1 MQEKSWAC
9 GKLKDDCYCLVTDGQ
24 DWKIGYFERGNFDVR
39 YETADVDD
47 AVSYFVDWVR
57 KEEVRGEWEA
67 FWREVDQT
75 YQDAK
80 DSQGALL
87 ALFDRYRNL
96 RPDERKAVDD
106 LLADKLES
114 PSENVRFDVLALVG
128 EFNIRSTEPQ
138 LRSLAARLEADMTP
152 GAPFELAK
160 VNRTLK
166 QFQQS
171 S

>member
-1 MQEKSWAC
+1 
-9 GKLKDDCYCLVTDGQ
+9 VTDS
-24 DWKIGYFERGNFDVR
+24 KVR
-39 YETADVDD
+39 
-47 AVSYFVDWVR
+47 S
-57 KEEVRGEWEA
+57 EWEA

-75 YQDAK
+75 YEDAK

-96 RPDERKAVDD
+96 RPGDRKAVDG
-106 LLADKLES
+106 LLAES
-114 PSENVRFDVLALVG
+114 LASPNENVRFDVLALVG
-128 EFNIRSTEPQ
+128 EFNVRSTEPQ
-138 LRSLAARLEADMTP
+138 LRILAARLEADMTP

-160 VNRTLK
+160 VNRILR

>member
-1 MQEKSWAC
+1 M
-9 GKLKDDCYCLVTDGQ
+9 TDS
-24 DWKIGYFERGNFDVR
+24 NVR
-39 YETADVDD
+39 
-47 AVSYFVDWVR
+47 S
-57 KEEVRGEWEA
+57 EWET

-87 ALFDRYRNL
+87 AMFDRYRSL
-96 RPDERKAVDD
+96 RPDERKAVDA
-106 LLADKLES
+106 LLAEKLAS
-114 PSENVRFDVLALVG
+114 PNENVRFDVLALVG
-128 EFNIRSTEPQ
+128 EFNIHSTEPQ
-138 LRSLAARLEADMTP
+138 LRRLAARLAADMTP

-166 QFQQS
+166 QLRRS